1 MNEENIEQIDAQSEL
16 ATQRSNNNKLKMY
29 AVICL
34 AVLLIVLLII
44 HLVKGF
50 SFNKEIEASDD
61 MSSSVKGTDFTLAKE
76 ENTFQ
81 SLLEKRQAEAQ
92 KSGSGNYINYGIDSS
107 ANSSDSSKNNA
118 QDSQSGGGI
127 FGNNKSAN
135 SANALNS
142 GLGSGAYGTPRIVKG
157 SGAVVIGDNKDAKKE
172 NTQIESEESADD
184 KISSYLDGMT
194 NLIKSQIGGDSQN
207 KGGFGAQ
214 DFEGEA
220 FVAQVASVSPYNQNL
235 LLPKGTYIGCSLKNR
250 LVSTIKGGIACIVS
264 NDVYSANG
272 NVLLIEKGS
281 TITGQFKGGEVEE
294 GMNRLFVIWQ
304 DIKTPNNI
312 IIPVNS
318 GATDELGASG
328 IEGWVDEH
336 WFKRFGSAILLS
348 IIDDSLLLLSSALG
362 GDSNAALYTQSSR
375 ENAANLAN
383 TALEKSINIKPTLYK
398 NHGDLVGVYV
408 NRDIDFSQV
417 YRLKRKK

>member
-44 HLVKGF
+44 NFVKGF

>member
-16 ATQRSNNNKLKMY
+16 AAQRSNNNKLKMY
-29 AVICL
+29 AVICFAML
-34 AVLLIVLLII
+34 FIVLLII
-44 HLVKGF
+44 NFVKGF

>member
-118 QDSQSGGGI
+118 QDSQNGGGI